1 MMNPDQMYRLRQ
13 LQHHDLRA
21 EAEQA
26 RAGRQLIGSRTA
38 WSRLLTWPRSVG
50 IYSARGATLQVTWSK
65 ALPPEPPE

>member
-26 RAGRQLIGSRTA
+26 RARRELIGSRTA
-38 WSRLLTWPRSVG
+38 WGRFLTWLRSVG
-50 IYSARGATLQVTWSK
+50 MCSARGAALQVRWNK
-65 ALPPEPPE
+65 ALPPQPPE